1 MRFAQSKHPQTQW
14 FGIPLSRLE
23 CHAGVWYP
31 WTYIACN
38 QNRNFSWWKWAF
50 PRLGK
55 SLLQTLD
62 VVELTSVTSFLDAR
76 GPQRGVS
83 WTLVYLL
90 AYVLRYMLRVYMCLH
105 VLTCVYVL
113 CMLTYFA
120 CFLTYFPW
128 YVLILVGL
136 HASMHTCIQSYM
148 RACMHVYLHMFFL
161 FTHLHCMPYFADML
175 IVYVYVISCLCIDEF
190 LYWFHFLHAYNDM
203 YLYSDQFDVCV
214 LQKDEIDLLV
224 CMLCFQ
230 LYGLCLTIFILICVR
245 MLVCV
250 FNCGLTVG
258 FCSAFIFAVVFICK
272 NMYMCFIYSIS
283 RNGPIGPK
291 KNMDKQSSPH
301 QNLVRDWFW
310 CGNLSFL

>member
-136 HASMHTCIQSYM
+136 HAYMHPCTLAYNHTCVLACMFICTCFSYLHIYIACLILPTCSLFMFMWFRVYVLMSFYIDFIFCMHTMICIYTLTSLM
-148 RACMHVYLHMFFL
+148 FVY
-161 FTHLHCMPYFADML
+161 
-175 IVYVYVISCLCIDEF
+175 S
-190 LYWFHFLHAYNDM
+190 
-203 YLYSDQFDVCV
+203 
-214 LQKDEIDLLV
+214 
-224 CMLCFQ
+224 
-230 LYGLCLTIFILICVR
+230 
-245 MLVCV
+245 
-250 FNCGLTVG
+250 
-258 FCSAFIFAVVFICK
+258 
-272 NMYMCFIYSIS
+272 
-283 RNGPIGPK
+283 K
-291 KNMDKQSSPH
+291 KMK
-301 QNLVRDWFW
+301 
-310 CGNLSFL
+310 